1 MQLVRIERK
10 ISRTCRAV
18 DVDGV
23 KLGIGSDGETSV
35 ESDAENQ
42 LVSFIKISLKTN
54 NSLYLLARHNDFGRL
69 DTESGHFELL

>member
-1 MQLVRIERK
+1 MSEKLVALA
-10 ISRTCRAV
+10 TTV

-42 LVSFIKISLKTN
+42 LVSSRKSLSKNT
-54 NSLYLLARHNDFGRL
+54 LYLLARHNDFGRL

>member
-1 MQLVRIERK
+1 MKGKLVALAG
-10 ISRTCRAV
+10 TV

-42 LVSFIKISLKTN
+42 LVSSRKSHSK
-54 NSLYLLARHNDFGRL
+54 NSLYLLARHNDFGRF